1 VFSLRLE
8 DEDVCYDG
16 DFRIDGLIVTVSF
29 CLFRGRI
36 VYAYPRKPDEIVIHA
51 VSSQAHKSSAAKG
64 SCENHDCSDTVQRP
78 YLDNVRREIHRCFSG
93 TATSPTQFQ
102 CLVEVVRVH
111 TNRGATKPSPPAAD
125 RLYITN
131 KIIRP

>member
-16 DFRIDGLIVTVSF
+16 DFRIDGLMVMVSF
-29 CLFRGRI
+29 VFPEAGSC

-51 VSSQAHKSSAAKG
+51 VSSQSDKSSAAKG

-93 TATSPTQFQ
+93 TATSPTRNPMS
-102 CLVEVVRVH
+102 C
-111 TNRGATKPSPPAAD
+111 RGCASSH
-125 RLYITN
+125 
-131 KIIRP
+131 